1 MAKLRVGW
9 IVGGC
14 APGVRTIDK
23 RFLFHWT
30 TGFTDR
36 FVGLI
41 DRSAW
46 IATLAPTSINVVKN
60 RTIHTPSR

>member
-36 FVGLI
+36 FVALMV
-41 DRSAW
+41 RSAW
-46 IATLAPTSINVVKN
+46 TATLAPASTKVVRNRSID
-60 RTIHTPSR
+60 TPSR